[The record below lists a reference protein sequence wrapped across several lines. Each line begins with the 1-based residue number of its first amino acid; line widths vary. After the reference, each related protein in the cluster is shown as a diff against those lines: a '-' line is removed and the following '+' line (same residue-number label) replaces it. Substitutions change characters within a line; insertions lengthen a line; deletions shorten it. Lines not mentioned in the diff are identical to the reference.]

1 MSRALGPGDGLAP
14 ATTGNTDRG
23 GMTMADAEPATHETA
38 KWDPLFTEQV
48 RNTIGPVVNRWYRAE
63 VRNLDNLPATGGA
76 LVVSNHSGG
85 MFTPDVMIFSSA
97 YYDKFGYDRP
107 VYTLAHYGVF
117 MGPMDGWLRRVGV
130 IEASR
135 ENAAAALRSG
145 AVVLVFPGGDYDSY
159 RPTLSANTIDFNGRT
174 GYVRTAIE
182 TGVPIVPTVSI
193 GGQETQ
199 FFLTRGNWLA
209 RKLGITKA
217 RMDILPLSFGFPFG
231 FSVIFPPNLPL
242 PAKIVTEVLEPI
254 DIGARF
260 GKDADVDEVDA
271 HVRRVMEAALRR
283 LADQRRFPILG

>member
-159 RPTLSANTIDFNGRT
+159 RPTLSANTIDFTGRT

-260 GKDADVDEVDA
+260 GKDADVDKVDA